1 MGKVS
6 IKKNVKPKTIK
17 QKQKQTQNVTVNIGS
32 ISKKR
37 GRPKRQSQPVKKPVQ
52 QPTSQPIVSYN
63 QPIFKQST
71 PQPSSLASSILATQ
85 ATPTAIKK
93 EVTEQSSLQKAL
105 QEQNTQIDE
114 PVTKGN
120 DLERVRSERMKKF
133 EKPSVI
139 EETKI
144 EPVSNHSLLGQIVA
158 DRKKEIDNEKLYR
171 IALLSQ
177 SLADQQDDTEEI
189 QALKAQ
195 PTQPN
200 IPFASSE
207 LTVTDLPSFRSTG
220 TQTSRFTNALRGIGL
235 ESVIPSSDIL
245 TPSRSEQRIRL
256 LGTLPSLKK
265 RFTTS
270 TEETFTSK
278 EPTQT
283 EETYFDPFEE
293 PTQEETPLS
302 QPEPRGATEMITQ
315 TEPSEP
321 TPLTQ
326 PTVEMGFGGLSEEPI
341 QTSVGQILPPEPV
354 SQNELIV
361 KKRNIKLPSL
371 LKPVEPP
378 PPITAEQEIAPTI
391 LEGLQA
397 NEVRAADQY
406 INEQLVKDEPAGGV
420 PFAQAEV
427 IGEQS
432 KLPSESKQIEAKWQE
447 LKDSG
452 LITSKR
458 TFGGERRPIKQLL
471 SEINSISGNESYKPI
486 TKPNKPGPKLKPVVA
501 EEVQVID
508 V

>member
-1 MGKVS
+1 MGKIS

-37 GRPKRQSQPVKKPVQ
+37 GRPKRQSVVKKPTQ
-52 QPTSQPIVSYN
+52 QPTYQPIVSYN

-85 ATPTAIKK
+85 ATPKVVAE
-93 EVTEQSSLQKAL
+93 EVKDQSTLRKAL
-105 QEQNTQIDE
+105 QEQNLQTDE

-120 DLERVRSERMKKF
+120 DLERVRSERIKKF
-133 EKPSVI
+133 EKPSIV
-139 EETKI
+139 EETK
-144 EPVSNHSLLGQIVA
+144 
-158 DRKKEIDNEKLYR
+158 KEIKSDEPMR
-171 IALLSQ
+171 HALLSQ
-177 SLADQQDDTEEI
+177 LLADQQNNTEEI
-189 QALKAQ
+189 NSLLATPAR
-195 PTQPN
+195 PD
-200 IPFASSE
+200 IPFVSSE

-245 TPSRSEQRIRL
+245 TPSRSEQRNKL
-256 LGTLPSLKK
+256 LGTLPSLKS

-278 EPTQT
+278 QPIQT
-283 EETYFDPFEE
+283 EETYFDIEE
-293 PTQEETPLS
+293 PIQEEIPLSQPEQPIQEETPLS
-302 QPEPRGATEMITQ
+302 QPEQRGPAELITET
-315 TEPSEP
+315 PSEA
-321 TPLTQ
+321 TPLSQ
-326 PTVEMGFGGLSEEPI
+326 PTIELGFGGLSEEPI
-341 QTSVGQILPPEPV
+341 VTSIGQVLPPEPV
-354 SQNELIV
+354 SQNELAV
-361 KKRNIKLPSL
+361 KRRNVKLPSL
-371 LKPVEPP
+371 LRAVEPP
-378 PPITAEQEIAPTI
+378 PPITEAQETAPTI

-406 INEQLVKDEPAGGV
+406 VNEQLVKDEPAGGARL
-420 PFAQAEV
+420 AQAEV
-427 IGEQS
+427 IGELS

-458 TFGGERRPIKQLL
+458 TSGGERKPTKQLL
-471 SEINSISGNESYKPI
+471 SEINSIGGYETYKPI